1 MPTNNDVL
9 RSRVRLL
16 GSFLGE
22 AIARQSGEDTVDTIE
37 TLRKG
42 FIEERRNPNPE
53 KKQKLIDLIASLDNK
68 TLQNVIRGFSI
79 YFFLANLTEEN
90 LSQQDRHQLKENSS
104 HFWEGSF
111 RHTLLECKERNI
123 DANQI
128 KELID
133 QLKFI
138 PVFTAHPTEARRRT
152 TMNILQLLYGH
163 SNTINEL
170 PEDSRAYKEA
180 KQKIAD
186 TIDLLWSSDEVRT
199 RKPLVYDEINNGLHY
214 FNASLF
220 TAIPKVY
227 RNIKNAIVDI
237 YPELSDYRLP
247 DFLRFGSWIGG
258 DRDGNPFVTHE
269 TTEMAVLMHA
279 NTVLR
284 HYRVLLKKLR
294 RELIHSDTIVNVSS
308 EVYQRIE
315 FYKDLDTRVF
325 YYNPHDYNHEPY
337 RRLLSLI
344 LAKVSATNQYI
355 QSQGNDSEAALDA
368 YSNPEQLLD
377 DLRIIRQSVAN
388 HDKAHAE
395 GQLLDMIRLVK
406 TCGFHLASLDIRQ
419 DSAYHGEVIA
429 DIFDSA
435 SNLPDYRQLS
445 EEDRQQW
452 LMQLLQKPG
461 APLIY
466 ADDLS
471 EQTHE
476 QLALMH
482 SIAQL
487 RKLVGADTF
496 GSYIISMTNNA
507 SQLLEV
513 LLLMRFSGLSD
524 LDQDGNLFAALP
536 VAPLFETIEDLKN
549 IDKIMPA
556 VLDNPMYRQLLQ
568 DSDNTQEIM
577 LGYSDSS
584 KDGGIITSA
593 WQLYSAQQTIT
604 EIAKKYGIQ
613 TRLFHGR
620 GGSVSRGGG
629 STHQAIAAQPA
640 GTLNGQIKFTEQGEV
655 LYAKYANSD
664 TAVFELTMGITG
676 ALKASS
682 SRFVEQPKQLDNY
695 ESLFAR
701 LADAGEAQYR
711 ELTDNTEGFY
721 QFYSQATPVQEISL
735 LNIGS
740 RPAHRKKGLPSKST
754 IRAIPWVFGW
764 SLARFTLPAWYGVGS
779 ALASV
784 KENEDLMKEMNEN
797 WPFFQAFISNIEMAF
812 TKAEMN
818 IARAYSQ
825 LCEDESL
832 RETVMQAVIKEHD
845 LTLSGLNSLLQQDS
859 LLSNQQGLANSLE
872 WRNAYLDPMN
882 YVQIELLKRL
892 RSQNSDL
899 TNQVQNQ
906 NQNQNKLQVEDP
918 LIRSINALAAG
929 LRNTG

>member
-1 MPTNNDVL
+1 MPSNNDVL

-22 AIARQSGEDTVDTIE
+22 AIARQSGEDTVRTIE
-37 TLRKG
+37 ALRKG
-42 FIEERRNPNPE
+42 FIQERRAPNAQN
-53 KKQKLIDLIASLDNK
+53 KQQLIELIASLDNK

-90 LSQQDRHQLKENSS
+90 FLREERRLLKEQSS
-104 HFWEGSF
+104 QFWEGSF
-111 RHTLLECKERNI
+111 RHTLLECKERHI
-123 DANQI
+123 EAEQI

-152 TMNILQLLYGH
+152 TMNILQTLYAH
-163 SNTINEL
+163 STALNEL
-170 PEDSRAYKEA
+170 PEGSMAYEEA
-180 KQKIAD
+180 KQKTAE

-220 TAIPKVY
+220 TAIPQVY

-237 YPELSDYRLP
+237 YPELTDYALP
-247 DFLRFGSWIGG
+247 AFLRFGSWIGG

-284 HYRVLLKKLR
+284 HYRVMLKKLR
-294 RELIHSDTIVNVSS
+294 RELIHSDTIVTIAP
-308 EVYQRIE
+308 EVYERIKS
-315 FYKDLDTRVF
+315 YSDLDQRVF
-325 YYNPHDYNHEPY
+325 LYNPEDYNHEPY
-337 RRLLSLI
+337 RRLLSII
-344 LAKVSATNQYI
+344 LAKVTATNDYI
-355 QSQGNDSEAALDA
+355 QSQGNDSAAAKDA
-368 YSNPEQLLD
+368 YLSPQQLID
-377 DLRIIRQSVAN
+377 DLRLIRESLRT
-388 HDKAHAE
+388 HDQAHSQ
-395 GQLLDMIRLVK
+395 GQILDIIRLVK

-435 SNLPDYRQLS
+435 SNLPDYRKLS
-445 EEDRQQW
+445 EEERQQW
-452 LMQLLQKPG
+452 LTRLLEKPG
-461 APLIY
+461 TPLIY
-466 ADDLS
+466 TDNLKD
-471 EQTHE
+471 QTRE

-482 SIAQL
+482 SIAKL
-487 RKLVGADTF
+487 RKLVGENTF

-513 LLLMRFSGLSD
+513 LLLMRFAGLSGID
-524 LDQDGNLFAALP
+524 SEGHLFAALP
-536 VAPLFETIEDLKN
+536 VAPLFETIDDLKN
-549 IDKIMPA
+549 IDKIMPT
-556 VLDNPMYRQLLQ
+556 VLDNPLYRQLLQ
-568 DSDNTQEIM
+568 GSDNTQEIM

-604 EIAKKYGIQ
+604 DIAQKYGIH

-655 LYAKYANSD
+655 LYAKYANPD

-682 SRFVEQPKQLDNY
+682 SRFVDQPKQLASY

-701 LADAGEAQYR
+701 LAEAGENQYR
-711 ELTDNTEGFY
+711 ALTDNTEGFY
-721 QFYSQATPVQEISL
+721 KFYSQATPVQEISL

-779 ALASV
+779 ALDSV
-784 KENEDLMKEMNEN
+784 KQDEALMREMNDN
-797 WPFFQAFISNIEMAF
+797 WPFFKAFISNIEMAF
-812 TKAEMN
+812 TKSEMS

-825 LCEDESL
+825 LCEDETL
-832 RETVMQAVIKEHD
+832 RETVMQEVIKEHE
-845 LTLSGLNSLLQQDS
+845 LTESGLNSLLQQQS
-859 LLSNQQGLANSLE
+859 LLSGQQELASSLE

-882 YVQIELLKRL
+882 YIQIELLKRL
-892 RSQNSDL
+892 RLQNSKSTDNTDIEVKDGL
-899 TNQVQNQ
+899 A
-906 NQNQNKLQVEDP
+906 VEDP